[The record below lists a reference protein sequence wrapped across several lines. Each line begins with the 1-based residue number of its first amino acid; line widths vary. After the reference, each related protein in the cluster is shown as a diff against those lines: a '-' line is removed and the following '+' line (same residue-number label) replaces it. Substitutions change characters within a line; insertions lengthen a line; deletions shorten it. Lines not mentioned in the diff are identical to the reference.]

1 MRTFAVTGG
10 IGSGKS
16 AVCSIIASLG
26 RPVYDS
32 DSAAKRLY
40 DEDPDLLDSIEE
52 AFGLGF
58 RLPGGVF
65 DKDKLAA
72 TVFGSKERLSK
83 LNSIVHPVVLRDFV
97 RWKAMNEANGVAT
110 AFMESAIILDL
121 PEFMAQVDKV
131 ILVDA
136 PLSVRLSRA
145 CARDKVSP
153 ESVIAR
159 MGAQRIDISKADV
172 IVRNAGTVADLK
184 KEVARALRKLGV

>member
-26 RPVYDS
+26 MPVYDS

-58 RLPGGVF
+58 RLPGGAF

-72 TVFGSKERLSK
+72 TVFGSNERLSK

-121 PEFMAQVDKV
+121 PDFMAQVDKV

-145 CARDKVSP
+145 CARDKVPP
-153 ESVIAR
+153 ERVIAR

-172 IVRNAGTVADLK
+172 IVRNAGTAADLK
-184 KEVARALRKLGV
+184 KEVAKALRKLGV